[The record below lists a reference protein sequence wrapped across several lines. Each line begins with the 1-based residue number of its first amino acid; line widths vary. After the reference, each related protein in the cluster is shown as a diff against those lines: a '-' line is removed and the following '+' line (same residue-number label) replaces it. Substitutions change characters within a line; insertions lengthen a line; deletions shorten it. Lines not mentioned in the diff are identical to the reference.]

1 MSDLSDVSGAIVIK
15 SDQLNAEDFLGDI
28 TMDIVITKVE
38 FHPTAQQQRLWIHSE
53 GLQPFKPC
61 VTMIK
66 ALIDIWGKD
75 SRPWIGRTL
84 TLYRKNDVNFGKQKN
99 IGGVRFSHLS
109 NMPNPTHEMMLTVR
123 RGLKELHTFY
133 RWEPTDFTAIIQQ
146 YKALGTKEKEA
157 AMWANLTPPQQHA
170 IQDSINGVK

>member
-15 SDQLNAEDFLGDI
+15 SDQLNAEDFLGDV
-28 TMDIVITKVE
+28 TMDIIITKVE

-84 TLYRKNDVNFGKQKN
+84 TLYRKNDVNFGGQKN

-109 NMPNPTHEMMLTVR
+109 DMQNPTHEMMLTVR

-133 RWEPTDFTAIIQQ
+133 RWEPQDHTLIVKQFMAIDTQ
-146 YKALGTKEKEA
+146 EKKD
-157 AMWANLTPPQQHA
+157 AMWANLTPPQQIA
-170 IQDSINGVK
+170 INKHITSV